1 MKVLCF
7 GSLNIDY
14 TYKVDH
20 FVKKGETL
28 SAESLQVF
36 CGGKGLNQSIALA
49 KAGVDTCHAGAVGE
63 DGVFL
68 LEELQ
73 KAKVDTGCV
82 AVRQDVRT
90 GNAIIQ
96 NDREGDN
103 CILLYGGANQ
113 AITKEQVDTVLEHFV
128 SGDFLMLQNEI
139 NEIPYIM
146 EQAHRKGMKIVLN
159 PSPMNSQITPAILEK
174 ATWLFVNEVEAEQL
188 CGASEP
194 GVCLQRL
201 GRMCSGGSVI
211 LTLGSAG
218 SCYGGPEG
226 TFEQPAFPVS
236 VVDTTA
242 AGDTFTGYFLADIL
256 RNGDP
261 ASALRMAAKAAALA
275 VTRKGAFDSIPW
287 LNEVE
292 AAQM

>member
-1 MKVLCF
+1 MRVLCF
-7 GSLNIDY
+7 GSLNL
-14 TYKVDH
+14 DH
-20 FVKKGETL
+20 IYNVQEFVRPGETCKAL
-28 SAESLQVF
+28 SVEEH
-36 CGGKGLNQSIALA
+36 CGGKGFNQAAAAAKAGLPVSLA
-49 KAGVDTCHAGAVGE
+49 GCIGEDGGVFLDKCRQAGVDTAHLSRVEEPTGSAVIQVNQRGE
-63 DGVFL
+63 
-68 LEELQ
+68 
-73 KAKVDTGCV
+73 
-82 AVRQDVRT
+82 
-90 GNAIIQ
+90 
-96 NDREGDN
+96 N

-113 AITKEQVDTVLEHFV
+113 LVTRAQIDQVLAAFEP
-128 SGDFLMLQNEI
+128 GDVLMLQNETGELAYLAEEGARRGLRI
-139 NEIPYIM
+139 
-146 EQAHRKGMKIVLN
+146 ALN

>member
-1 MKVLCF
+1 MRVLCF
-7 GSLNIDY
+7 GSLNL
-14 TYKVDH
+14 DH
-20 FVKKGETL
+20 IYNVQEFVRPGETCKAL
-28 SAESLQVF
+28 SVEEH
-36 CGGKGLNQSIALA
+36 CGGKGFNQAAAAAKAGLPVSLA
-49 KAGVDTCHAGAVGE
+49 GCIGEDGGVFLDKCRQAGVDTAHLSRVEEPTGSAVIQVNQRGE
-63 DGVFL
+63 
-68 LEELQ
+68 
-73 KAKVDTGCV
+73 
-82 AVRQDVRT
+82 
-90 GNAIIQ
+90 
-96 NDREGDN
+96 N

-113 AITKEQVDTVLEHFV
+113 LVTRAQIDQVLAAFEP
-128 SGDFLMLQNEI
+128 GDVLMLQNEI
-139 NEIPYIM
+139 SELAYLAEEGARRGLRI
-146 EQAHRKGMKIVLN
+146 ALN

-201 GRMCSGGSVI
+201 GRMCSGGSVT

>member
-1 MKVLCF
+1 MRVLCF
-7 GSLNIDY
+7 GSLNL
-14 TYKVDH
+14 DH
-20 FVKKGETL
+20 IYNVQEFVRPGETCKAL
-28 SAESLQVF
+28 SVEEH
-36 CGGKGLNQSIALA
+36 CGGKGFNQAAAAAKAGLPVSLA
-49 KAGVDTCHAGAVGE
+49 GCIGEDGGVFLDKCRQAGVDTAHLSRVEEPTGSAVIQVNQRGE
-63 DGVFL
+63 
-68 LEELQ
+68 
-73 KAKVDTGCV
+73 
-82 AVRQDVRT
+82 
-90 GNAIIQ
+90 
-96 NDREGDN
+96 N

-113 AITKEQVDTVLEHFV
+113 LVTRAQIDQVLAAFEP
-128 SGDFLMLQNEI
+128 GDVLMLQNEI
-139 NEIPYIM
+139 SELAYLAEEGARRGLRI
-146 EQAHRKGMKIVLN
+146 ALN

-275 VTRKGAFDSIPW
+275 VTGKGAFDSIPW